1 MSSGCKRILVA
12 NRGEIARRVFTT
24 AHDMG
29 LSTVAVYAEG
39 DADAPFVAEADQAV
53 ALGGLTAAESYL
65 VQEKILDAARRTGAD
80 AVHPGYGF
88 LSENSAF
95 AQAVIDAGLTWIGPG
110 PAAIAAMGDKLAAK
124 KLMIAA
130 GVPTLPSVEITPEVD
145 LPTAAADIGYPVLVK
160 AAAGG
165 GGKGMRVVERSE
177 ELDDAVAGAQREA
190 EASFGDATVFLEKY
204 LTATRHVEIQVLGDQ
219 HGNVVHCF
227 ERECSIQRRHQ
238 KIIEESPSP
247 GIDAATRTAMG
258 EAAVAAAKAIDYR
271 SAGTVEFLVAGGP
284 ADGGATDDGAGG
296 APQPFYFL
304 EVNTR
309 LQVEHPVTEE
319 VTGLDL
325 VREQIL
331 VADGELLAFTQADLD
346 LEGAAIE
353 VRLYAEDA
361 EAGFLPA
368 TGTLLAFDAAD
379 DPEVRL
385 DSGVEAGS
393 VVGVD
398 FDPMLAK
405 VIAYAP
411 TRREAALR
419 LALALERMTIAGV
432 TTNRDFLVRTLRH
445 DEFLAGN
452 TTTDFID
459 RVDLGSAAI
468 APEERDRLLAVLV
481 LARQARHRAE
491 AGALAFMPSG
501 YRNSSMPPETIE
513 VAVRGEEVAIAYRS
527 RPDGSFHITV
537 GDDLGEGGPP
547 IEATL
552 DGADDDGIDA
562 VIDGV
567 RARYRILVDGPRWHV
582 QGPSDRLDATIKPR
596 FPDPGAETVVG
607 GQLAPMPGNIR
618 LVSVEVGERVE
629 AGQALVVMEAMKM
642 EHTVV
647 APEDAVVAEVRC
659 AVGDQ
664 VDNGAVLV
672 VLELGEG

>member
-1 MSSGCKRILVA
+1 MSSGCKRVLVA

-24 AHDMG
+24 AREMG
-29 LSTVAVYAEG
+29 LSTVAVYADG
-39 DADAPFVAEADQAV
+39 DAEAPFVAEADQAV
-53 ALGGLTAAESYL
+53 ALGGTTAAESYL
-65 VQEKILDAARRTGAD
+65 VPEKILDAARRTGAD

-124 KLMIAA
+124 KLMVAA
-130 GVPTLPSVEITPEVD
+130 GVPTLPSVEITPAVD
-145 LPTAAADIGYPVLVK
+145 LTAAAEEIGYPVLVK

-165 GGKGMRVVERSE
+165 GGKGMRVVTTAAD
-177 ELDDAVAGAQREA
+177 LLDAVAGAQREA

-204 LTATRHVEIQVLGDQ
+204 LTATRHVEIQVLGDE

-247 GIDAATRTAMG
+247 GINHATRTAMG
-258 EAAVAAAKAIDYR
+258 DAAVAAAKAIDYR
-271 SAGTVEFLVAGGP
+271 SAGTVEFLVAGD
-284 ADGGATDDGAGG
+284 ADDEEA
-296 APQPFYFL
+296 QSFYFL

-325 VREQIL
+325 VRQQIL
-331 VADGELLAFTQADLD
+331 VADGEPLAFDQDELD
-346 LEGAAIE
+346 LQGAAVE
-353 VRLYAEDA
+353 ARLYAEDA
-361 EAGFLPA
+361 DAGFLPA
-368 TGTLLAFDAAD
+368 TGTLLAFDAAY
-379 DPEVRL
+379 DPEIRL

-405 VIAYAP
+405 VIAHAP

-432 TTNRDFLVRTLRH
+432 TTNRDFLVRALRH

-459 RVDLGSAAI
+459 RVDLGTSTTAI
-468 APEERDRLLAVLV
+468 EERDRLVAALV
-481 LARQARHRAE
+481 LTRQTRHRDA
-491 AGALAFMPSG
+491 AGALAFMRSG
-501 YRNSSMPPETIE
+501 YRNSVMPAETVE
-513 VAVRGEEVAIAYRS
+513 VDIDGETVPVAYRS
-527 RPDGSFHITV
+527 KRDGTFDVTV
-537 GDDLGEGGPP
+537 GDAASPMRAAA
-547 IEATL
+547 IIV
-552 DGADDDGIDA
+552 DDDGVEA
-562 VIDGV
+562 VVDGV
-567 RARYRILVDGPRWHV
+567 RARYEVLADGAHWHV
-582 QGPSDRLDATIKPR
+582 QGPAGRIDATIRPR
-596 FPDPGAETVVG
+596 FPDPGAETVAG

-618 LVSVEVGERVE
+618 LVSVAVGDRVE

-642 EHTVV
+642 EHTVA
-647 APEDAVVAEVRC
+647 APADAVVAEVRC

-672 VLELGEG
+672 VLELGVA